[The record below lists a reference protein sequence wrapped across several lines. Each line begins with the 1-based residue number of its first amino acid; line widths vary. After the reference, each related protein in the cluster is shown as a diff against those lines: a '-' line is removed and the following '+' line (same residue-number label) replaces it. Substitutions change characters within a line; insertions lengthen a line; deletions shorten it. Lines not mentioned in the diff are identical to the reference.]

1 VNLSKSPQF
10 LLDHMLGR
18 LAKYLRFLGYD
29 ALFTKE
35 DDDLLISRALRENRI
50 LLTRDTGIVR
60 RRVVKSGRIKS
71 YYIQSDDV
79 LKQLKEVV
87 NEFHLSKK
95 EIPYCTICNVRLVK
109 RKREEIRERVPPYVY
124 KTQKL
129 FGECPSCHR
138 IYWRGTHWKNF
149 FQSLLEEMESQE
161 LVISPKDKISHQE
174 IKESK

>member
-1 VNLSKSPQF
+1 MNLSESPQF

-35 DDDLLISRALRENRI
+35 DDDLLISRALREGRI
-50 LLTRDTGIVR
+50 LLTRDTGIVKR
-60 RRVVKSGRIKS
+60 RAVKSGRVKS
-71 YYIQSDDV
+71 YYVHSDDV
-79 LKQLKEVV
+79 LKQLKEVA
-87 NEFHLSKK
+87 NKFHLSKK
-95 EIPYCTICNVRLVK
+95 EIPYCTICNIRLVK
-109 RKREEIRERVPPYVY
+109 REREKIKDRVPSYVY

-149 FQSLLEEMESQE
+149 FQSFLEEMESQK
-161 LVISPKDKISHQE
+161 LVVTSKDNASYQQIE
-174 IKESK
+174 ESK

>member
-1 VNLSKSPQF
+1 MNLSESPQF

-50 LLTRDTGIVR
+50 LLTRDTGIVKR
-60 RRVVKSGRIKS
+60 KVVKSGRVKS
-71 YYIQSDDV
+71 YYVQSDDV

-95 EIPYCTICNVRLVK
+95 GIPYCTICNVRLVK
-109 RKREEIRERVPPYVY
+109 REREEIKDKVPPYVY

-129 FGECPSCHR
+129 FGECPSCRR

-149 FQSLLEEMESQE
+149 FQSLLEEMKSQK
-161 LVISPKDKISHQE
+161 LVISSEDKVSYQE
-174 IKESK
+174 IEEGK

>member
-1 VNLSKSPQF
+1 
-10 LLDHMLGR
+10 MLGR